1 MIPRGLRRGPSWC
14 MLTPHCRRYNVSF
27 LWMLRRICIE
37 LELTRAGSSCVTRT
51 ADFLTI

>member
-37 LELTRAGSSCVTRT
+37 VIIQSRVEETTT
-51 ADFLTI
+51 WI